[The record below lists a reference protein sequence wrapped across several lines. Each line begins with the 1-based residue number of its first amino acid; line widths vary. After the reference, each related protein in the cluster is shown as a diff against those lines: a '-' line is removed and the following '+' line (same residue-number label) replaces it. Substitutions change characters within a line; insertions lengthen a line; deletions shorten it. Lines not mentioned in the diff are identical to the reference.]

1 MLKKIII
8 KNICSIK
15 ECEID
20 FQKAGYSFA
29 SENIVKDIVNPVA
42 IYGHNGSGKSSVMK
56 AMGFLI
62 QLMSEPVQL
71 LHPFNVN
78 DFLSRKYN
86 ETKNESFITGSID
99 LYFELNK
106 KNYIYHIQTALN
118 KGITR
123 EYLCIDDKKYFDRQE
138 MNVFINDK
146 QITLKKERTS
156 QLIPYLRLSAAS
168 DINNKIIQ
176 DVYSYISSFIMIYTP
191 NFNSRDFITSSLF
204 KNINLLDLIVNKSNE
219 VKSILSK
226 YNDFPLYTIKKKDNP
241 LMPPTYQL
249 QLQDGD
255 FEGEL
260 NLSYISTGMLS
271 QSVLLSLV
279 LSLPKN
285 AVLFVDE
292 LDFALHPETIKSF
305 LDVIRDKKIQLVFTS
320 HNTNVMQSLR
330 PDQLYFANWK
340 KGFSTYKR
348 LSKIYPNIREVNNIE
363 KMYLSSIFDEEIES
377 DE

>member
-20 FQKAGYSFA
+20 FEKAGYSFA
-29 SENIVKDIVNPVA
+29 SENILKNTVNPIA
-42 IYGHNGSGKSSVMK
+42 IYGHNGSGKTSVMK

-62 QLMSEPVQL
+62 QLMSEPVQS
-71 LHPFNVN
+71 LHSFVVN

-86 ETKNESFITGSID
+86 ETKNESFITGSIE
-99 LYFELNK
+99 LHFELNK
-106 KNYIYHIQTALN
+106 KNFIYYIQTALY
-118 KGITR
+118 KGITS
-123 EYLCIDDKKYFDRQE
+123 EYLSNDDKKYFNRKG
-138 MNVFINDK
+138 MNVSINGK
-146 QITLKKERTS
+146 QITLEKERIS
-156 QLIPYLRLSAAS
+156 QLVPYLRFLAVTE
-168 DINNKIIQ
+168 INNKIIQ

-204 KNINLLDLIVNKSNE
+204 KNINLLDLLVTKSSE

-226 YNDFPLYTIKKKDNP
+226 YNDFPLYTIKKRNNP
-241 LMPPTYQL
+241 LMVPTYHF

-330 PDQLYFANWK
+330 PDQLYFANWS